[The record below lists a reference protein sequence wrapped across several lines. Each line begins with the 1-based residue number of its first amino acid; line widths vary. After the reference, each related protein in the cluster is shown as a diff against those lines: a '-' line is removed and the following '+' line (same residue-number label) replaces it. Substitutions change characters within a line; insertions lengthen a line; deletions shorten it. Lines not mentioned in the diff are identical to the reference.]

1 MTTPICPYCN
11 SASVLVGGDAI
22 YPHRPDLY
30 QLKFWQCAPCDAFVG
45 CHKLG
50 AIADGVRS
58 DGSLPLGRLA
68 NAELRKAKQSAH
80 AAFDPL
86 WHNGC
91 FDSRRDAYKWLAQ
104 KLGISRKVCHI
115 GMFDV
120 TQCHMVVSHC
130 NAFLES
136 KLSAIGAG
144 GVEPLRKQAAVPQG
158 VNAPNEWEDIRTL
171 PTCDDLIWLYCQDT
185 NTIDGPITPE
195 PNLEE
200 YGWSHWAYANAPSTV
215 WIDAA
220 QAKKEGK
227 KK

>member
-130 NAFLES
+130 NAFLEAQ
-136 KLSAIGAG
+136 LSA
-144 GVEPLRKQAAVPQG
+144 
-158 VNAPNEWEDIRTL
+158 
-171 PTCDDLIWLYCQDT
+171 
-185 NTIDGPITPE
+185 TI
-195 PNLEE
+195 
-200 YGWSHWAYANAPSTV
+200 
-215 WIDAA
+215 AA
-220 QAKKEGK
+220 QAKQGGV
-227 KK
+227 